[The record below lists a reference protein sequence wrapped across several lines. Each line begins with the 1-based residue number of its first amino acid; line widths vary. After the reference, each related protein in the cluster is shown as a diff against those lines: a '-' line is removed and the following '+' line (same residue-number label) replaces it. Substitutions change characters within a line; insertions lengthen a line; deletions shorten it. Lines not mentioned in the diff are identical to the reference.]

1 MAKRLLYLEDL
12 YDFYLKQNKS
22 CNFSAKETGYQLSVQ
37 VPAHFDIE
45 NDTNDDTL
53 LFCKVKLMH
62 SGENRNHSSVTDEA
76 LKKAAKGLAYKP
88 ILANFMEYTDESTG
102 EILKDFTSH
111 DFVVNDDGSTTY
123 LEHQIGCFT
132 SDEPFFEVEQGT
144 GHNFLYGYCAIPKEY
159 TDSYS
164 IIKRKNGTKISVE
177 LGVNELSWNNETKVL
192 ELTDIVIMGATCL
205 GKDPITHKDIGEGM
219 QGARL
224 DIVDFSTEN
233 NTVKFNRD
241 EKLIELMESL
251 NETLSI
257 FNNEQSSTQDNSEK
271 GGNETNMFEKLL
283 EKYNKTVEDVTF
295 EYENMSDEEL
305 EAKFEEVF
313 GENDNGDNT
322 DTTDNTA
329 DNTEDNTDDDGETS
343 DDTTSENNNSS
354 EQFAKKTVRTYEL
367 SHDDIRTGLYNLLVP
382 YEESNN
388 DYYWIT
394 AVYDTYFVYESYATS
409 KLYGQAY
416 TKTDDAIAFD
426 GERYELFAEYL
437 KASEKAELEA
447 MRSNYAEIT
456 AKLEKYE
463 AAEIEAKK
471 TELLNSDGY
480 SSVKDNEAFAELVS
494 NHTDMTFEEL
504 QEKCDKILLDTVKSG
519 KFSFAETGVDNGV
532 KKNMT
537 SVKMFT
543 DPNNSKST
551 KPSRYGNLFKK

>member
-1 MAKRLLYLEDL
+1 MAKRLLFLEDL

-37 VPAHFDIE
+37 VPAYFDIE
-45 NDTNDDTL
+45 NDTNDDSL

-62 SGENRNHSSVTDEA
+62 SGENKNHSSVTDEA

-88 ILANFMEYTDESTG
+88 ILANFMEYTDENTG
-102 EILKDFTSH
+102 ETLKDFTSH
-111 DFVVNDDGSTTY
+111 DFIVNDDGSTTY

-159 TDSYS
+159 TEANS
-164 IIKRKNGTKISVE
+164 IIKRKNGTKVSVE
-177 LGVNELSWNNETKVL
+177 LAVNELSWNNTSKVL
-192 ELTDIVIMGATCL
+192 ELTDVVIMGATCL
-205 GKDPITHKDIGEGM
+205 GKDPITHRDVGEGM

-224 DIVDFSTEN
+224 NIADFSTEN
-233 NTVKFNRD
+233 NTVKFNKD

-251 NETLSI
+251 NKTLSV
-257 FNNEQSSTQDNSEK
+257 FNNNGRSSTQDNSEK
-271 GGNETNMFEKLL
+271 GGNETNMFKKLL

-313 GENDNGDNT
+313 GENDNTDNT
-322 DTTDNTA
+322 DTTDNTV
-329 DNTEDNTDDDGETS
+329 DNTEDNTDDNGETS
-343 DDTTSENNNSS
+343 DGDNTG
-354 EQFAKKTVRTYEL
+354 EQFTEKTIRTYEL
-367 SHDDIRTGLYNLLVP
+367 SHDDIRMGLYNLLMP
-382 YEESNN
+382 YEEANN

-394 AVYDTYFVYESYATS
+394 SVYDTYFVYESYATS

-416 TKTDDAIAFD
+416 TKTDDAIVFD
-426 GERYELFAEYL
+426 GERYELFIEYL
-437 KASEKAELEA
+437 TVSEKAELEA
-447 MRSNYAEIT
+447 MRSNYTEIT

-471 TELLNSDGY
+471 TELLNSDDY

-504 QEKCDKILLDTVKSG
+504 QEKCDKILLDTVKAG
-519 KFSFAETGVDNGV
+519 KFSFAENGVDNGA
-532 KKNMT
+532 KKKMT